1 VPPKGAV
8 IASSVME
15 AARPRTDAPN
25 DPVVEAA
32 FQAVLDDQVAEIFHG
47 ELFTTPRPS
56 PAHANATSVLGEA
69 LGPPFRRGRGG
80 PSGWVFL
87 IEPELHLG
95 ARPDKMVPD
104 LAGWRRERLPA
115 ALLDAKAEGAITIAP
130 DWVCEV
136 LSDRTERIDRGKKR
150 RIYRREG
157 VMHLWFLDPRDRTLE
172 VYRLGDGRWLEVDT
186 FEGDAPVRAE
196 PFDAIAL
203 TLGDLWRW

>member
-1 VPPKGAV
+1 ML
-8 IASSVME
+8 ASSVME

-25 DPVVEAA
+25 APNDPAVEAA
-32 FQAVLDDQVAEIFHG
+32 FQAVPDDQVAEILDG
-47 ELFTTPRPS
+47 ELFTMPRPR

-80 PSGWVFL
+80 PGGWVFL

-95 ARPDKMVPD
+95 SRPDKVVPD
-104 LAGWRRERLPA
+104 LAGWRRERLPE
-115 ALLDAKAEGAITIAP
+115 ALLDANAEGAIAIAP

-157 VMHLWFLDPRDRTLE
+157 VKHLWFLDPRDRTLE
-172 VYRLGDGRWLEVDT
+172 VYRLADGRWLEVDT

-196 PFDAIAL
+196 PFDAIEL